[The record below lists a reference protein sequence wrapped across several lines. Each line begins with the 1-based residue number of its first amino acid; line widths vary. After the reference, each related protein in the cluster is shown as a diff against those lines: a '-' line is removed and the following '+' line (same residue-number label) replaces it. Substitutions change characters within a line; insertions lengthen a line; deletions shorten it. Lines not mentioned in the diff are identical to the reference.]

1 MSCAGLARL
10 QWVGELEAPTITVGR
25 QRSSDSPSGQLI
37 AAAAAGLEEEVRQGV
52 HITVGRGFAGRIAA
66 ERRPVILDLSTT
78 PPVSSD
84 APGSDLNRWV
94 VTCLE

>member
-1 MSCAGLARL
+1 MRI
-10 QWVGELEAPTITVGR
+10 P
-25 QRSSDSPSGQLI
+25 
-37 AAAAAGLEEEVRQGV
+37 
-52 HITVGRGFAGRIAA
+52 VGRGFAGRIAA